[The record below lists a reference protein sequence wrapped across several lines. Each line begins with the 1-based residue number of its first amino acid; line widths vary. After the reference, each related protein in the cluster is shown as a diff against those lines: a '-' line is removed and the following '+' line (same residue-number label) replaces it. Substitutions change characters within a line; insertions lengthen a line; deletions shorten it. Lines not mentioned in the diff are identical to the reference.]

1 MWNAAQ
7 MKSAATRSEQQMDAM
22 EALIVYAH
30 PEPKSFNAAMKD
42 RAVEVLEAEGWSVT
56 VSDLYAMGFKA
67 EADGYDFTDRA
78 DPAYLKYAAE
88 QSHAARNG
96 GGFAQDIQAELEKLK
111 RADLLILQFPVW
123 WFGFPA
129 ILKGWVDRVFA
140 AGVIYGGDI
149 GMFSRGR
156 FKGRRAFLSFT
167 TGGTAATYGPTGL
180 YGSADVVFWPIQ
192 NGILNFLGYS
202 VLPFFQAEAP
212 SKTDEAGRAAIL
224 TAWETRLRSLD
235 SLEPLDF
242 HDLADFDQETG
253 WTFKPG
259 VEGRTV
265 AQTGKGQAAE

>member
-1 MWNAAQ
+1 
-7 MKSAATRSEQQMDAM
+7 M

-30 PEPKSFNAAMKD
+30 PEPKSFNAAMKE
-42 RAVEVLEAEGWSVT
+42 RAVEVLISEGWAVT

-67 EADGYDFTDRA
+67 QADGDDFSRRS
-78 DPAYLKYAAE
+78 DPDYLKYAAE
-88 QSHAARNG
+88 QTHAATTAD
-96 GGFAQDIQAELEKLK
+96 GFAPDIRAELEKLI

-140 AGVIYGGDI
+140 AGVLYGGGV

-202 VLPFFQAEAP
+202 VLPYFQAEAP
-212 SKTDEAGRAAIL
+212 SKTDDAGRAEIL
-224 TAWETRLRSLD
+224 TAWESRLLSLD
-235 SLEPLDF
+235 TLEPLDF
-242 HDLADFDQETG
+242 HDLEDFDQQAG

-259 VEGRTV
+259 VVGRTV
-265 AQTGKGQAAE
+265 AQSSGAKASE